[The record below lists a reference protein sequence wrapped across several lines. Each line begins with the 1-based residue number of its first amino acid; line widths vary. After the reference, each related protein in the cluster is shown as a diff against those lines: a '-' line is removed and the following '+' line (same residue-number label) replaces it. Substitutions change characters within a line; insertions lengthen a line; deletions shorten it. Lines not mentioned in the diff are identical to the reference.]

1 MLLNDVL
8 IGKYTDEEYLAHQR
22 KIHKDRCEK
31 AIAWIKKDITNSDLI
46 KKMEADAAYAMQN
59 KFSIPGSCGER
70 IYVGTPPKWDVMHTN
85 DEEGLWVLN
94 RTHYFGDLSRL
105 YHLTG

>member
-1 MLLNDVL
+1 
-8 IGKYTDEEYLAHQR
+8 
-22 KIHKDRCEK
+22 
-31 AIAWIKKDITNSDLI
+31 
-46 KKMEADAAYAMQN
+46 MEADAAYAMQN

-105 YHLTG
+105 YHLTGKGEYAEKVLSDMENWIDTCPLGPLPSENTTRGV